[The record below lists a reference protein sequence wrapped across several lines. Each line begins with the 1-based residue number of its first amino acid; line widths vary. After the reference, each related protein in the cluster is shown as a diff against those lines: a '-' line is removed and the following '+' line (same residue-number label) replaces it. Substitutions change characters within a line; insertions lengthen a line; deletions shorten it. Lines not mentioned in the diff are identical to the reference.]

1 MHPLLPSLNVVLRL
15 SVIFNMVAKVQMRY
29 SNSTLVNICF
39 SKDHVAFLI
48 VNSSKGHV
56 AIDYVEHILK
66 QIIVIETLFNV
77 RYPISLY
84 IILSG
89 NVTWTHDKRCG
100 VGSSSVSVLSD
111 TLTQVKWLALIK
123 PLVCA
128 QALPHRPVPG
138 HIPY

>member
-29 SNSTLVNICF
+29 SNSTLVNTCF

-66 QIIVIETLFNV
+66 QIIVIETLFKV
-77 RYPISLY
+77 MYPISLY
-84 IILSG
+84 II
-89 NVTWTHDKRCG
+89 
-100 VGSSSVSVLSD
+100 
-111 TLTQVKWLALIK
+111 
-123 PLVCA
+123 
-128 QALPHRPVPG
+128 
-138 HIPY
+138 